1 MGAYYDKLTKETIV
15 IIDNQRLTVP
25 DYMTLAD
32 AAYYIEEQQLKA
44 AQRIMNEATYK
55 TEQESPLDKARK
67 HYKDLGW
74 FNDGGD
80 VHGQN

>member
-1 MGAYYDKLTKETIV
+1 MGVYYDKLTKETIV
-15 IIDNQRLTVP
+15 IVDNQHLTVP

-32 AAYYIEEQQLKA
+32 ADYYIEEQQLKA
-44 AQRIMNEATYK
+44 AQRIMNEATFK
-55 TEQESPLDKARK
+55 TEQESPFDKARK